1 VALRYSSLRAA
12 DNNRVSLQRQNKSEA
27 VANRNGRADGG
38 SSDAYNISMNS
49 QPQRPAF
56 QKPSAIERVFNR
68 CFGFLVG
75 MGLGMKHHY
84 LLQVRGRKSGK
95 LYANPID
102 LLEMNGRRFLVA
114 PRGRTQWVRNAE
126 SADVVTLKR
135 GSWQQSFSLR
145 SIPDRDKPE
154 LLKAYLEAFKTEV
167 QRYFPVRAGSD
178 VQAFAEIAV
187 SYPVFELIAKS

>member
-1 VALRYSSLRAA
+1 
-12 DNNRVSLQRQNKSEA
+12 
-27 VANRNGRADGG
+27 
-38 SSDAYNISMNS
+38 
-49 QPQRPAF
+49 
-56 QKPSAIERVFNR
+56 
-68 CFGFLVG
+68 